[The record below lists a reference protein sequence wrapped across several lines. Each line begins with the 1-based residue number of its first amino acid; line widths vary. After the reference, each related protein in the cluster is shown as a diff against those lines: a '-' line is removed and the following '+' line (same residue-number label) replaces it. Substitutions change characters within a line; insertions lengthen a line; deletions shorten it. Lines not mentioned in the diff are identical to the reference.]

1 MQDEK
6 AKEDQEDL
14 ESIKNEEK
22 EGAIS
27 DSIIW
32 LKTDFSDSIL

>member
-6 AKEDQEDL
+6 EKKKSEDL

-22 EGAIS
+22 EDVIS
-27 DSIIW
+27 ENNIW
-32 LKTDFSDSIL
+32 LKTDISDSIW